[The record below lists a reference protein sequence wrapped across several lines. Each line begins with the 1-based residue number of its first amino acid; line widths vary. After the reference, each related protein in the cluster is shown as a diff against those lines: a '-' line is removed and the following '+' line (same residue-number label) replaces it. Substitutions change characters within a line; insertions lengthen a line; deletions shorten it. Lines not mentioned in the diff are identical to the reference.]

1 MESNFIFL
9 SLDVNLYFIFVL
21 RALILSQ
28 ILLVI
33 ELAQQFWKS
42 KFSFL

>member
-1 MESNFIFL
+1 MESNFTFL
-9 SLDVNLYFIFVL
+9 SLDVDLFVL
-21 RALILSQ
+21 CALILSQ

>member
-1 MESNFIFL
+1 MESNFTFL
-9 SLDVNLYFIFVL
+9 SLDVDLFVL

>member
-9 SLDVNLYFIFVL
+9 SLDVNLFVL

>member
-1 MESNFIFL
+1 MESNFTFL
-9 SLDVNLYFIFVL
+9 SLDVDLFVL
-21 RALILSQ
+21 RALILPQ

>member
-1 MESNFIFL
+1 MMESNFTFL
-9 SLDVNLYFIFVL
+9 SLDVDLFVL